1 MLKRLASRLFG
12 TRKTRSDTVIIKVR
26 VNGNYA
32 YYYPFK
38 ASAGMKVREMD
49 ADEFQLYLAA
59 R

>member
-1 MLKRLASRLFG
+1 MFKRLVNCLFG
-12 TRKTRSDTVIIKVR
+12 NRRHGTDTVVIKVR
-26 VNGNYA
+26 VNGNYS

-49 ADEFQLYLAA
+49 ADEFQLYLSA

>member
-1 MLKRLASRLFG
+1 MFKRLANRLFG
-12 TRKTRSDTVIIKVR
+12 TRKVESDTVIIRVR

-32 YYYPFK
+32 YYYPYK
-38 ASAGMKVREMD
+38 ARAGMKIREMD